1 MLFRS
6 RSLATVHCC
15 IAFRVVA
22 HQHLAKGRR
31 EGLDVAREVVA
42 ELELEVLEVVQP
54 ARLGGAQVMT
64 LLRFASRRM
73 YKGWL

>member
-1 MLFRS
+1 MKA

-42 ELELEVLEVVQP
+42 ELELEVEVVQP

-73 YKGWL
+73 YKGGL